1 MGSINNQAL
10 LIVLQLAGGGDFP
23 MNTKKA
29 LSLAGV
35 PEALHAEALASIA
48 KAKEAKRGLLWH
60 KLKVRLFRAKKIA
73 KMIPWHADRLID
85 VRPDLASWDIEP
97 VTKITA
103 QGDKGGWT
111 GTEGGGRPIEG
122 EWLNPDP
129 ASEEY
134 KLACE
139 TNHYSPGLH
148 PRSVKSRTNWYR
160 RNGGAHEA
168 YMRGEIC
175 DPAQYAKPWQRG
187 GLSVHRNNG
196 MWQITGRTKLWG
208 WLPVKLRLG
217 FEIDN
222 VFSGVY
228 YPQAWFA
235 IAGYDLR
242 APVSWSVMP
251 GG

>member
-1 MGSINNQAL
+1 MNLSKL
-10 LIVLQLAGGGDFP
+10 L
-23 MNTKKA
+23 TT
-29 LSLAGV
+29 AGV
-35 PEALHAEALASIA
+35 PAHLHPEAVASLQDAERRA
-48 KAKEAKRGLLWH
+48 RGLLWH
-60 KLKVRLFRAKKIA
+60 KIKVRLFRAKKIA
-73 KMIPWHADRLID
+73 KLIPWHLDRLID

-103 QGDKGGWT
+103 QGDKGGW
-111 GTEGGGRPIEG
+111 GPGPDGGRPIEG

-129 ASEEY
+129 ESAEY
-134 KLACE
+134 KLACQ
-139 TNHYSPGLH
+139 TNYYSPGLH

-168 YMRGEIC
+168 YMRGDIV
-175 DPAQYAKPWQRG
+175 DPAQYAKPWQG
-187 GLSVHRNNG
+187 SGLSVHRNNG

-208 WLPVKLRLG
+208 WLPVKVRLG

-222 VFSGVY
+222 VFSGLY
-228 YPQAWFA
+228 YPQAWFP

-251 GG
+251 GR